1 MLKKT
6 YLKNGKCRVTF
17 SLPAKTDVKSASIC
31 GTFNEWNKESH
42 PMKRLKSGV
51 FSTSIT
57 FARGEYRFRYY
68 LDGQRWEND
77 WEADEYR
84 ANDFGSED
92 SVVKV

>member
-1 MLKKT
+1 MKK
-6 YLKNGKCRVTF
+6 
-17 SLPAKTDVKSASIC
+17 
-31 GTFNEWNKESH
+31 
-42 PMKRLKSGV
+42 LKSGV

-57 FARGEYRFRYY
+57 LARGEYRFRYY